1 MIRKHKIYSRPR
13 KAYDSAR
20 IAEENRL
27 VARYGLKNKREIWK
41 ADSAVDN
48 IRSQAK
54 KLITASVEEQKKL
67 ISKLDKM
74 GFKVE
79 KIADILALKKEDWLK
94 RRLQSIIVEK
104 QIAKTP
110 KAARQLISHKHI
122 SVSGNIVNIPSYLVH
137 VNEEDKISVV
147 RLKTKEMRKL
157 EKLEEVKN
165 AGQ

>member
-1 MIRKHKIYSRPR
+1 MIRKHKIYSKPR

-41 ADSAVDN
+41 ADAAIDN
-48 IRSQAK
+48 IRNQAK
-54 KLITASVEEQKKL
+54 NLITASGEEQEKL
-67 ISKLDKM
+67 INKLNKM

-79 KIADILALKKEDWLK
+79 KIADILALKEENWLK
-94 RRLQSIIVEK
+94 RRLQSIVVEK

-110 KAARQLISHKHI
+110 KAARQLIAHKHI
-122 SVSGNIVNIPSYLVH
+122 SVSENIINIPSYLVH

-147 RLKTKEMRKL
+147 GLKTKEMRKA
-157 EKLEEVKN
+157 EKIKGVKN
-165 AGQ
+165 GGE